1 MLLKN
6 KNYLIRFFKKQYLDI
21 KSGGLNR
28 AIKKLCAI
36 YFIFLQSIDIL
47 FINILFSPI
56 RLISPLIHIRIGR
69 LISHRIGHFSGNTEL
84 YLCEKDAGLNFSQRR
99 SRKTLDIFYLK
110 YSPVCNLYLLKM
122 WKRVLHILPKFPLNF
137 LDSMLDRV
145 SWGANYQIGENY
157 QYDRDVLNLLENTKP
172 HLLFLSSEKAMGERY
187 LRRLGIPSGHKYI
200 CLMSRDDAYLKST
213 FGQEYSYHNYRD
225 SDVNNYKLAI
235 EYLMGQ
241 GYYVVR
247 MGSVVKNHLDIV
259 NDKFIDYATNG
270 ARSEFLDIYLCAN
283 CHFALS
289 GSLGL
294 DNLPLIFRRPVAY
307 VNLTPFGYFPTYRSS
322 CILLGKKYLDSES
335 GMLLSQKEIVNR
347 HLGKILDG
355 SDFLKMGIEVIE
367 NSPDEIRDV
376 CIEMNQK
383 LMATWTED
391 SLDREFQER
400 FWKNYPQNGMDKLN
414 KRKLHGNIL
423 ASYSAIYLRKN
434 HTWFL

>member
-1 MLLKN
+1 
-6 KNYLIRFFKKQYLDI
+6 
-21 KSGGLNR
+21 
-28 AIKKLCAI
+28 
-36 YFIFLQSIDIL
+36 
-47 FINILFSPI
+47 
-56 RLISPLIHIRIGR
+56 
-69 LISHRIGHFSGNTEL
+69 
-84 YLCEKDAGLNFSQRR
+84 
-99 SRKTLDIFYLK
+99 
-110 YSPVCNLYLLKM
+110 
-122 WKRVLHILPKFPLNF
+122 
-137 LDSMLDRV
+137 
-145 SWGANYQIGENY
+145 
-157 QYDRDVLNLLENTKP
+157 
-172 HLLFLSSEKAMGERY
+172 
-187 LRRLGIPSGHKYI
+187 
-200 CLMSRDDAYLKST
+200 
-213 FGQEYSYHNYRD
+213 
-225 SDVNNYKLAI
+225 
-235 EYLMGQ
+235 
-241 GYYVVR
+241 